1 MLTKLQ
7 HRLLDLKYSA
17 QYSMLKLLFHRNH
30 KAALK
35 AVDGHISNC
44 EA

>member
-1 MLTKLQ
+1 MKETNQ
-7 HRLLDLKYSA
+7 HRLFDLKYSM
-17 QYSMLKLLFHRNH
+17 QYLMLKVLFQRNH

-44 EA
+44 EV